1 MSPERV
7 DGRAADAMRPVEMAV
22 GYQEYAE
29 GSVLISMGR
38 TRVLCAATVEECV
51 PQWLKGQGQ
60 GWVTA
65 EYAMLPRSTTTR
77 TRRTTSGRSVEI
89 QRLIGRALRASLD
102 LRALGERTITIDCDV
117 LQADGGTRTAAITGG
132 YVALAQAVDKLVQKR
147 MAHRQVWKAPVAAI
161 SVGLV
166 AGEMLVDLCYEEDAR
181 AEVDCNVVMNARGH
195 LVDVGATA
203 EGATF
208 TREQFDLMLELASGA
223 IRQLIQAQR
232 QALAQES

>member
-51 PQWLKGQGQ
+51 PHWLKGQGQ

-65 EYAMLPRSTTTR
+65 EYGMLPRSTTTR
-77 TRRTTSGRSVEI
+77 TRRVPSGRSTEI
-89 QRLIGRALRASLD
+89 QRLIGRALRASLE
-102 LRALGERTITIDCDV
+102 LHALGERTITVDCDV

-132 YVALAQAVDKLVQKR
+132 YVALALAVEKLAAKR
-147 MAHRQVWKAPVAAI
+147 LVHRQVWKAPVAAI

-166 AGEMLVDLCYEEDAR
+166 AGEMLLDLCYQEDAR

-203 EGATF
+203 EGDPF
-208 TREQFDLMLELASGA
+208 TREQFERMLELASGA
-223 IRQLIQAQR
+223 IHQLIQVQR
-232 QALAQES
+232 QALAQQL

>member
-1 MSPERV
+1 MRV
-7 DGRAADAMRPVEMAV
+7 DGRPADAMRPVEMTV
-22 GYQEYAE
+22 GFQEYAE

-51 PQWLKGQGQ
+51 PQWLRGRGE

-65 EYAMLPRSTTTR
+65 EYGMLPRSTTTR
-77 TRRTTSGRSVEI
+77 TRRVPSGRSTEI
-89 QRLIGRALRASLD
+89 QRLIGRSLRASLE
-102 LRALGERTITIDCDV
+102 LRALGERTITVDCDV

-132 YVALAQAVDKLVQKR
+132 YVALALAVDKLVQKR
-147 MAHRQVWKAPVAAI
+147 VVHRQVWRAPVAAI

-166 AGEMLVDLCYEEDAR
+166 GKEMLLDLCYEEDAR

-203 EGATF
+203 EGAAF
-208 TREQFDLMLELASGA
+208 TREQFDQMVELAAGA
-223 IRQLIQAQR
+223 VKQLIQLQR
-232 QALAQES
+232 QALGQGN